1 MHLVHSRIV
10 RLSDVPEGATARLHD
25 TQLDASSRSQ
35 LRGLG
40 LTDAS
45 PLRVCKQGEPCVVQ
59 VRATRIGISGS
70 IARQVFVLVAG
81 DDTQGST
88 WR

>member
-1 MHLVHSRIV
+1 MHVVSSRVI
-10 RLSDVPEGATARLHD
+10 RLSEVPEGATVRLHD
-25 TQLDASSRSQ
+25 MHLDPQSRLQ

-40 LTDAS
+40 LTDRS

-59 VRATRIGISGS
+59 VRTTRIGVSGS
-70 IARQVFVLVAG
+70 IAQEVFVVIGG
-81 DDTQGST
+81 DGARECS